1 MRDLLFRGQTRKKG
15 EKVFMDGTPVDGNW
29 VYGGVFQGKG
39 DFSVIYTYDPV
50 EKKAVYTDTVGQY
63 AGIDDKNGTKVFEGD
78 ILKLKRHIY
87 VIEWK
92 GGCLYA
98 SQKNYLKDGASGYYK
113 LIDSLMN
120 EGAEIIGN
128 IHDNPE
134 LLEEYAK

>member
-29 VYGGVFQGKG
+29 VYGGIFQGKG
-39 DFSVIYTYDPV
+39 DFSVIYTYDPI
-50 EKKAVYTDTVGQY
+50 EKRPVYTDTVGQY
-63 AGIDDKNGTKVFEGD
+63 VGVDDKNGTKVFEGD
-78 ILKLKRHIY
+78 ILKLKRHLY

-98 SQKNYLKDGASGYYK
+98 SQSSISTVCRLIED
-113 LIDSLMN
+113 LIDG
-120 EGAEIIGN
+120 GAEVVGN

-134 LLEEYAK
+134 LLEGHTK